1 MKIGI
6 MQPYFLP
13 YIGYW
18 QLLNVVDKYVIYDD
32 VNYINRGWINRNRIL
47 FNSKDK
53 MITLSLKEVSQNK
66 LIKEIELLNNE
77 KEREKLLKTISQSY
91 KKAPFYDEVYPLIEE
106 ILNFKEINLEKFLEN
121 SIKKIIEYLE
131 IDTTILISSEI
142 EKDNMLKGKNKILDI
157 CKNLGASEYYNAI
170 GGQELYSYEEFNKE
184 GIKLK
189 FLKSGNIEYKQ
200 FKNEFIPNLSIIDV
214 MMFNSKE
221 KIKEFL
227 NNYTLIGENNEI

>member
-18 QLLNVVDKYVIYDD
+18 QLLNAVDKYIIYDD

-47 FNSKDK
+47 LNSKDK

-106 ILNFKEINLEKFLEN
+106 ILNFKEINLGKFLEN

-131 IDTTILISSEI
+131 INTTILISSEI

-184 GIKLK
+184 EIKLK
-189 FLKSGNIEYKQ
+189 FLKSGNIEYRQ

>member
-18 QLLNVVDKYVIYDD
+18 QLLNAVDKYIIYDD

-47 FNSKDK
+47 LNSKDK

-106 ILNFKEINLEKFLEN
+106 ILNFKEINLGKFLEN

-131 IDTTILISSEI
+131 INTTILISSEI

>member
-18 QLLNVVDKYVIYDD
+18 QLLNAVDKYIIYDD

-47 FNSKDK
+47 LNSKDK

-106 ILNFKEINLEKFLEN
+106 ILNFKEINLGKFLEN

-131 IDTTILISSEI
+131 INTTILISSEI

-200 FKNEFIPNLSIIDV
+200 FKNEFIPNLSIIDI

-227 NNYTLIGENNEI
+227 NNYTLIGESNEI

>member
-18 QLLNVVDKYVIYDD
+18 QLLNAVDKYIIYDD

-47 FNSKDK
+47 LNSKDK

-91 KKAPFYDEVYPLIEE
+91 KKAPFYDKVYPLIEE
-106 ILNFKEINLEKFLEN
+106 ILNFKEINLGKFLEN

-131 IDTTILISSEI
+131 INTTVLISSEV

-227 NNYTLIGENNEI
+227 NDYTLISENNEI

>member
-1 MKIGI
+1 MKVGI
-6 MQPYFLP
+6 MQPYFFP
-13 YIGYW
+13 YMGYW

-47 FNSKDK
+47 LNSKDK